1 MPDSQLTL
9 FGANWC
15 PDCRN
20 TKVFLGEMGV
30 SYLWVDVD
38 ANPDANERIASLNNG
53 KRVIP
58 TIELADG
65 GVMVNP
71 SNAELADALGIQRE
85 AKREFY
91 DLIVIGSG
99 PAGLTAALYAAR
111 EGQDVLVIDKGPIG
125 GQVAT
130 TDRLDNFPGFPEG
143 IEGREFSARLG
154 QQAERFGVEV
164 LTATEVTGLQ
174 WSDSC
179 RTVRVAGGRE
189 YGAAAVLL
197 ATGSTYRRLNV
208 TGEDEFVGAGVH
220 FCATCDGPFYKGK
233 HVAVIGGGNSAGE
246 ESLFLTRFA
255 DRVTLLVREDAMT
268 ASKLVA
274 DKVAEHD
281 AIEVRYGTTVSRF
294 EGDGLLERV
303 VTKGPSGEQSIE
315 VPGVFLFI
323 GLQPNTGWL
332 PDSVERDQGGFLTTN
347 ASMQTNIAGVFAAGD
362 VRAGSTK
369 QAASSAGEG
378 AAAALMIRDFLKRRP
393 DLSDA
398 DSVS

>member
-1 MPDSQLTL
+1 MPDTQLTL

-30 SYLWVDVD
+30 SYQWVDVD

-58 TIELADG
+58 TIELTDG
-65 GVMVNP
+65 RVMVNP
-71 SNAELADALGIQRE
+71 SNAELADALGIQRQ

-111 EGQDVLVIDKGPIG
+111 EGQNVLVIDKGPVG

-130 TDRLDNFPGFPEG
+130 TDRLDNFPGFPDG

-154 QQAERFGVEV
+154 QQAERFGVEI
-164 LTATEVTGLQ
+164 LTATEVTDLK

-179 RTVRVAGGRE
+179 RTVRVADGRV

-208 TGEDEFVGAGVH
+208 AGEEEFVGAGVH

-233 HVAVIGGGNSAGE
+233 HVAVVGGGNSAGE

-255 DRVTLLVREDAMT
+255 DRVTVLVREDAMT
-268 ASKLVA
+268 ASKLVM
-274 DKVAEHD
+274 DKVAEHV

-294 EGDGLLERV
+294 EGDGSLQRV
-303 VTKGPSGEQSIE
+303 VTSGPDGEQSLE

-332 PDSVERDQGGFLTTN
+332 PDTIERDQSGFLTSN
-347 ASMQTNIAGVFAAGD
+347 GLLQTNIPGVFAAGD
-362 VRAGSTK
+362 VRSGSTK

-378 AAAALMIRDFLKRRP
+378 AAAALMIRDFLNSRP
-393 DLSDA
+393 DLA
-398 DSVS
+398 QG

>member
-30 SYLWVDVD
+30 SYRWVDVD
-38 ANPDANERIASLNNG
+38 TNPDANERIASLNNG

-65 GVMVNP
+65 RAMVNP
-71 SNAELADALGIQRE
+71 SNAELADALGIQRQ

-111 EGQDVLVIDKGPIG
+111 EGQNVLVIDKGPVG

-154 QQAERFGVEV
+154 QQAERFGVEI
-164 LTATEVTGLQ
+164 LTATEVTGLE

-179 RTVRVAGGRE
+179 RSVRVADGRE

-208 TGEDEFVGAGVH
+208 TGEEEFVGAGVH
-220 FCATCDGPFYKGK
+220 FCATCDGPFYKGQ
-233 HVAVIGGGNSAGE
+233 HVAVVGGGNSAGE
-246 ESLFLTRFA
+246 ESLFLTRFV
-255 DRVTLLVREDAMT
+255 DKVTLLVREDAMT

-274 DKVAEHD
+274 DKVAEHE
-281 AIEVRYGTTVSRF
+281 AIDVRYSTSVSRF
-294 EGDGLLERV
+294 EGDGSLQRV
-303 VTKGPSGEQSIE
+303 VTSGPSGEQTLE

-323 GLQPNTGWL
+323 GLKPNTQWL
-332 PDSVERDQGGFLTTN
+332 PDTIDRDEAGFLTTN
-347 ASMQTNIAGVFAAGD
+347 GSMQTNLLGIFAAGD

-378 AAAALMIRDFLKRRP
+378 AAAALMIRDFLNQRP
-393 DLSDA
+393 DLA
-398 DSVS
+398 AHNV